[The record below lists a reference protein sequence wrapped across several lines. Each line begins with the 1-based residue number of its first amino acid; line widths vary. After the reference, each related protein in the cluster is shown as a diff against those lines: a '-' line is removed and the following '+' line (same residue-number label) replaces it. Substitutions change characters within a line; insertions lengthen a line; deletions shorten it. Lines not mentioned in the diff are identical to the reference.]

1 MKKKFLNVSNLEFS
15 TLFQPTS
22 ENENKARWILLLT
35 PILLTLWVYFGKRSN
50 FSQYF
55 TSSGSLP
62 TDAAA
67 VIFEYLAFFLLMF
80 CVPALLIK
88 LVWKQ
93 PLREYGL
100 QLGDWRAG
108 LRIVALVLP
117 LMILGAITGAYD
129 PGMQAEY
136 PMAKSMMQ
144 SMPLFILIELFYL
157 VYYFAWEFFF
167 RGFLQIGMQKV
178 YGPVMAILIQT
189 VPSAIVHIGKPFAEC
204 FSAILAGLVFG
215 YAAWRT
221 RSTFF
226 SMFLH
231 AVVGIG
237 TDLIITSLLR

>member
-1 MKKKFLNVSNLEFS
+1 MKKNSLDGSFLDFS
-15 TLFQPTS
+15 SLFQTTT

-35 PILLTLWVYFGKRSN
+35 PILLTIWVYFGKR
-50 FSQYF
+50 FYFGDYF

-62 TDAAA
+62 ADAAA
-67 VIFEYLAFFLLMF
+67 VIFEYLVFFLLMF

-88 LVWKQ
+88 VIWKQ
-93 PLREYGL
+93 PLRAYGL
-100 QLGDWRAG
+100 QWGDWRAG
-108 LRIVALVLP
+108 LKIVALVLP
-117 LMILGAITGAYD
+117 FMLLGAYLGALD

-136 PMAKSMMQ
+136 PLAKTMMK
-144 SMPLFILIELFYL
+144 SMPLFISIELFYL
-157 VYYFAWEFFF
+157 VYYLAWEFFF
-167 RGFLQIGMQKV
+167 RGFMQTGMQKA

-221 RSTFF
+221 RSIFY
-226 SMFLH
+226 SMLLH

-237 TDLIITSLLR
+237 TDLIITLLLR

>member
-1 MKKKFLNVSNLEFS
+1 MNNGFFNEFKLDIAS
-15 TLFQPTS
+15 LFQSTN
-22 ENENKARWILLLT
+22 ENEKKARWILLLT
-35 PILLTLWVYFGKRSN
+35 PILLTIWVYFGKRFN
-50 FSQYF
+50 FTQYF
-55 TSSGSLP
+55 TTTGSFP

-93 PLREYGL
+93 PLSDYGL

-108 LRIVALVLP
+108 LRIVALILP
-117 LMILGAITGAYD
+117 LMLLGAYTGAFD

-136 PMAKSMMQ
+136 PLAKSMMQ
-144 SMPLFILIELFYL
+144 SVPLFIVIELFYL

-167 RGFLQIGMQKV
+167 RGFLQIGMQKA

-189 VPSAIVHIGKPFAEC
+189 VPSVIVHIGKPFAEC

-221 RSTFF
+221 RSIFF

-237 TDLIITSLLR
+237 TDLIITLLLR

>member
-1 MKKKFLNVSNLEFS
+1 MNNGFLKGFKLDFS
-15 TLFQPTS
+15 SLFQTTT

-35 PILLTLWVYFGKRSN
+35 PILLTIWVYFGKRFN

-55 TSSGSLP
+55 TSSGRLP

-93 PLREYGL
+93 RLRDYGL
-100 QLGDWRAG
+100 QWGDWRAG

-117 LMILGAITGAYD
+117 FMLLGAYTAAHD
-129 PGMQAEY
+129 PGMRAEY
-136 PMAKSMMQ
+136 PLAKSMMH
-144 SMPLFILIELFYL
+144 SMPLFMLSELFYL

-167 RGFLQIGMQKV
+167 RGFLQTGMHKV

-189 VPSAIVHIGKPFAEC
+189 VPSAIVHIGKPFAEI

-221 RSTFF
+221 RSIFF
-226 SMFLH
+226 SMLLH
-231 AVVGIG
+231 AVVGIS
-237 TDLIITSLLR
+237 TDLIITLLLR